1 MASIQKRS
9 GRNGARYRVQVR
21 LQGRAISATFA
32 TKAQA
37 RQWATQVESGIQ
49 RTHHTAVVV
58 QVTLGELL
66 QRYRHEVLPHKRR
79 GTQVNQAHHLAWW
92 TEALGLW
99 PMADVTPARLGACR
113 DALAQSRAPGTVN
126 QYLRTLSHAFSV
138 AVNEWIWLE
147 TNPMR
152 RVRLLPEP
160 RGRVRFLTD
169 AERPRLLAACQASSN
184 RHLYPLVILAL
195 ATGARK
201 MELLSLTWPQVDIG
215 RALMTL
221 YETKNG
227 EPRSIPLTGPAVDVI
242 RAHAKVVRLDTPLV
256 FPRVDGRRPIDIR
269 YAWYEAL
276 RQAEIDQFRFHD
288 LRHSAASYLAMNGA
302 SLVEIADVLG
312 HRTLVMVK
320 RYAHLSEGHTRSV
333 LDRMANE
340 VFR

>member
-1 MASIQKRS
+1 MATIQKRP
-9 GRNGARYRVQVR
+9 GRRGARYRVQVR
-21 LQGRAISATFA
+21 LRGHALSRTFA
-32 TKAQA
+32 TKAAA

-49 RTHHTAVVV
+49 RTHHTAAVV
-58 QVTLGELL
+58 QGTLGELL

-79 GTQVNQAHHLAWW
+79 GTQANQAHHLDFW
-92 TEALGLW
+92 TEALGPW
-99 PMADVTPARLGACR
+99 PMADVTPARLGTCR
-113 DALAQSRAPGTVN
+113 DELAQTRAPGTVN

-138 AVNEWIWLE
+138 AAREWGWLE
-147 TNPMR
+147 TNPLR
-152 RVRLLPEP
+152 RVRLLREP

-169 AERPRLLAACQASSN
+169 AERPKLLTACQASSN

-227 EPRSIPLTGPAVDVI
+227 EPRSIPLTGPAVEVI

-256 FPRVDGRRPIDIR
+256 FPRVDGRRPVDIR
-269 YAWYEAL
+269 YAWYQAL
-276 RQAEIDQFRFHD
+276 RQAEIEDFRFHD
-288 LRHSAASYLAMNGA
+288 LRHSTASYLAMNGA
-302 SLVEIADVLG
+302 SLVEIAEVLG
-312 HRTLVMVK
+312 HRTLAMVK